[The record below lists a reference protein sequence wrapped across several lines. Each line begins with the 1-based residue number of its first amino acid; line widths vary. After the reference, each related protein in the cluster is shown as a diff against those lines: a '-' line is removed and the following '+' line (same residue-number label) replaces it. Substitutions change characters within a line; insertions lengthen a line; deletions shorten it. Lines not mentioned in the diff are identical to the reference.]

1 MKNNLQFSINRQYIR
16 LEIYSQ
22 DELVFVWHYGTQK
35 EILEDIRDF
44 FHDFIISQ
52 SELSGWKDE
61 IQGSKLPYENE
72 GPLLIPSPYDRKYVL
87 LYYHR
92 TDQHWTGKS
101 KEQAKNLLGFVLEKS
116 PDGKVSKERILELLE
131 DIDGFFGEPVK
142 VLVEKT

>member
-52 SELSGWKDE
+52 SELSEWKDI
-61 IQGSKLPYENE
+61 IQDSELPYETE
-72 GPLLIPSPYDRKYVL
+72 GPLLIPSPYDRKNIL
-87 LYYHR
+87 LYYTR
-92 TDQHWTGKS
+92 DQYWTGKS
-101 KEQAKNLLGFVLEKS
+101 KEKAKDLLGFVLEKS
-116 PDGKVSKERILELLE
+116 PGGKVSKERILKLITTIHE
-131 DIDGFFGEPVK
+131 FFGEPVK